1 MFGLCVFFLG
11 CVSYLDKFPYSQVI
25 RKTLKWSASL
35 VIWQGKASPCAGR
48 WRITLTVVAV
58 IKSTAET
65 STDSDVRKSETLPTA
80 GRNINWSSHYGK
92 CVQVPQKTKN
102 SCYMRQHSHS
112 WAYICR
118 MQESA
123 CQCGRRKR
131 LGFDPWVGKF
141 PWSRKSQ
148 PAPVFLPGKF
158 HGQRSL
164 AGYSPWGLKELDVI
178 EHILTPAFSP
188 LTLEI

>member
-1 MFGLCVFFLG
+1 MANRHMNRCSTSLR
-11 CVSYLDKFPYSQVI
+11 I
-25 RKTLKWSASL
+25 REIQIKTTLKYHLTPVRMA
-35 VIWQGKASPCAGR
+35 IIKNIQTINAGEGVQKR
-48 WRITLTVVAV
+48 EPSQI
-58 IKSTAET
+58 
-65 STDSDVRKSETLPTA
+65 A

-164 AGYSPWGLKELDVI
+164 AGYSPWGHKQSDTTE
-178 EHILTPAFSP
+178 
-188 LTLEI
+188 